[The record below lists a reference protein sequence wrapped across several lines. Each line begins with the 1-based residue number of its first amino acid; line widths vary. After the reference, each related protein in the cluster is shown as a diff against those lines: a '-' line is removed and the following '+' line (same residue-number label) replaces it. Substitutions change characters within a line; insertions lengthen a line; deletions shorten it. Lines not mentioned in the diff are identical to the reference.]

1 MTGIVAK
8 VGAVI
13 TKTQEARTTAAP
25 PTTMPPPMRALALV
39 TTPTLV
45 TILAEAR
52 VVETEVDDENT
63 LEDENHSL
71 V

>member
-1 MTGIVAK
+1 
-8 VGAVI
+8 
-13 TKTQEARTTAAP
+13 
-25 PTTMPPPMRALALV
+25 MPPPIILPPTGALALV

-45 TILAEAR
+45 TILAETR

-63 LEDENHSL
+63 LEDESHSP